1 MFCFNRCILRVN
13 TYCLVYLSNQI
24 FVMTTTKV
32 VLVDDHQLIRMGITA
47 LLKSENCIEVIGEVN
62 TAKETLSYIDEKKP
76 DVVLMDISLD
86 DGDGILLTQEI
97 VQKHNDV
104 KVIMLSMHVKEDFI
118 QRSIKAGASGY
129 LLKDSP
135 KDELIKAI
143 KEVAKGDK
151 YFASEVSQL
160 MVSSYVNKAGDFA
173 EKKRKLSGLT
183 KREVEI
189 IRLLSDGLSNQ
200 KIASQLGIS
209 HRTVDTHRT
218 NIMQKVKVKNVAELV
233 KYSIVNKLIEI

>member
-1 MFCFNRCILRVN
+1 MNN
-13 TYCLVYLSNQI
+13 
-24 FVMTTTKV
+24 TKV

-47 LLKSENCIEVIGEVN
+47 LLKSEDSIEVIGEVN
-62 TAKETLSYIDEKKP
+62 TAKETLGYIDEKKP

-86 DGDGILLTQEI
+86 DGDGILLTKEI
-97 VQKHNDV
+97 VDRYKNI

>member
-1 MFCFNRCILRVN
+1 M
-13 TYCLVYLSNQI
+13 
-24 FVMTTTKV
+24 
-32 VLVDDHQLIRMGITA
+32 VDDHQLIRMGITA
-47 LLKSENCIEVIGEVN
+47 LLKSEDSIEVIGEVN
-62 TAKETLSYIDEKKP
+62 TAKETLGYIDKKKP

-86 DGDGILLTQEI
+86 DGDGILLTKEI
-97 VQKHNDV
+97 VDRYKNV

>member
-1 MFCFNRCILRVN
+1 MNN
-13 TYCLVYLSNQI
+13 TN
-24 FVMTTTKV
+24 V

-47 LLKSENCIEVIGEVN
+47 LLKSEDSINVIGEIN
-62 TAKETLSYIDEKKP
+62 TAKETLGYIDEKKP
-76 DVVLMDISLD
+76 DVVLMDISLE
-86 DGDGILLTQEI
+86 DGDGILLTEEI
-97 VQKHNDV
+97 VDCHKDV

-135 KDELIKAI
+135 KEELIKAI
-143 KEVAKGDK
+143 KEVAKGGK

-183 KREVEI
+183 KREIEI

>member
-1 MFCFNRCILRVN
+1 MNN
-13 TYCLVYLSNQI
+13 
-24 FVMTTTKV
+24 TKV
-32 VLVDDHQLIRMGITA
+32 VLVDDHQLFRMGITA
-47 LLKSENCIEVIGEVN
+47 LLKSEDSIEVIGEVN
-62 TAKETLSYIDEKKP
+62 TAKETLGYIDKKKP

-86 DGDGILLTQEI
+86 DGDGILLTKEI
-97 VQKHNDV
+97 VDRYKNV

-183 KREVEI
+183 KREIEI

>member
-1 MFCFNRCILRVN
+1 MNNI
-13 TYCLVYLSNQI
+13 
-24 FVMTTTKV
+24 KV

-47 LLKSENCIEVIGEVN
+47 LLKSEDSIEVIGEVN
-62 TAKETLSYIDEKKP
+62 TAKETLGYIDEKKP

-86 DGDGILLTQEI
+86 DGDGILLTKEI
-97 VQKHNDV
+97 VDSHKDV

-183 KREVEI
+183 KREIEI

>member
-1 MFCFNRCILRVN
+1 MA
-13 TYCLVYLSNQI
+13 
-24 FVMTTTKV
+24 TTKI

-47 LLKSENCIEVIGEVN
+47 LLNSENDFEVIGEV
-62 TAKETLSYIDEKKP
+62 TAAKDVLESIEEKKP

-86 DGDGILLTQEI
+86 DGDGILLTKEI
-97 VQKHNDV
+97 CKKYKEV

-118 QRSIKAGASGY
+118 QRSLKAGAAGY
-129 LLKDSP
+129 ILKDSP
-135 KDELIKAI
+135 KDELIRAI
-143 KEVAKGDK
+143 KEVAGGGK

-160 MVSSYVNKAGDFA
+160 MVSSYVTKAGDFTD
-173 EKKRKLSGLT
+173 KRRKNTGLT
-183 KREVEI
+183 NREVEI

-200 KIASQLGIS
+200 KIADQLGIS

-233 KYSIVNKLIEI
+233 KYAIVNKLIEI

>member
-1 MFCFNRCILRVN
+1 MA
-13 TYCLVYLSNQI
+13 
-24 FVMTTTKV
+24 TTKI

-47 LLKSENCIEVIGEVN
+47 LLNSENEFEVIGEV
-62 TAKETLSYIDEKKP
+62 TAAKDVLESIEDKKP

-86 DGDGILLTQEI
+86 DGDGILLTKEI
-97 VQKHNDV
+97 CKKHKDI

-118 QRSIKAGASGY
+118 QRSLKAGAAGY
-129 LLKDSP
+129 ILKDSP
-135 KDELIKAI
+135 KDELIRAI
-143 KEVAKGDK
+143 KEVAGGGK

-160 MVSSYVNKAGDFA
+160 MVSSYVTKAGDFTD
-173 EKKRKLSGLT
+173 KRKKNTGLT
-183 KREVEI
+183 NREVEI

-200 KIASQLGIS
+200 KIAAQLGIS

-233 KYSIVNKLIEI
+233 KYAIVNKLIEI

>member
-1 MFCFNRCILRVN
+1 MNI
-13 TYCLVYLSNQI
+13 
-24 FVMTTTKV
+24 TKV
-32 VLVDDHQLIRMGITA
+32 VLVDDHHLIRMGIKA
-47 LLKSENCIEVIGEVN
+47 LLKPESGIIVVGEVDK
-62 TAKETLSYIDEKKP
+62 AKHALKYIEEKQP
-76 DVVLMDISLD
+76 DVVLMDISLI
-86 DGDGILLTQEI
+86 DGDGILLTKAI
-97 VQKHNDV
+97 SDLHKNI
-104 KVIMLSMHVKEDFI
+104 KVIILSMHVKEDFI
-118 QRSIKAGASGY
+118 QRSIRAGASGY
-129 LLKDSP
+129 ILKDSP

-143 KEVAKGDK
+143 KDVAKGDK

-233 KYSIVNKLIEI
+233 KYSIINKLIEI

>member
-1 MFCFNRCILRVN
+1 MNNI
-13 TYCLVYLSNQI
+13 
-24 FVMTTTKV
+24 KV

-47 LLKSENCIEVIGEVN
+47 LLKSEDSIEVIGEVN
-62 TAKETLSYIDEKKP
+62 TAKETLGYIDKKKP

-86 DGDGILLTQEI
+86 DGDGILLTKEI
-97 VQKHNDV
+97 VDRYKNV

>member
-1 MFCFNRCILRVN
+1 M
-13 TYCLVYLSNQI
+13 
-24 FVMTTTKV
+24 
-32 VLVDDHQLIRMGITA
+32 VDDHQLIRMGITA
-47 LLKSENCIEVIGEVN
+47 LLKSEDSIEVIGEVN
-62 TAKETLSYIDEKKP
+62 TAKETLGYIDEKKP

-86 DGDGILLTQEI
+86 DGDGILLTKEI
-97 VQKHNDV
+97 VDRYKNV

>member
-1 MFCFNRCILRVN
+1 MNN
-13 TYCLVYLSNQI
+13 
-24 FVMTTTKV
+24 TKV

-47 LLKSENCIEVIGEVN
+47 LLKSEDSIEVIGEVN
-62 TAKETLSYIDEKKP
+62 TAKETLGYIDKKKP

-86 DGDGILLTQEI
+86 DGDGILLTKEI
-97 VQKHNDV
+97 VDSHKDV

>member
-1 MFCFNRCILRVN
+1 MG
-13 TYCLVYLSNQI
+13 
-24 FVMTTTKV
+24 TTKI

-47 LLKSENCIEVIGEVN
+47 LLNSESDFEVIGEV
-62 TAKETLSYIDEKKP
+62 TAAKDVLGSIEMKKP

-86 DGDGILLTQEI
+86 DGDGILLTKEI
-97 VQKHNDV
+97 CKKHKDI

-118 QRSIKAGASGY
+118 QRSLKAGAVGY
-129 LLKDSP
+129 ILKDSP
-135 KDELIKAI
+135 KDELMKAI
-143 KEVAKGDK
+143 KEVADGGK

-160 MVSSYVNKAGDFA
+160 MVSSYVTKAGEFND
-173 EKKRKLSGLT
+173 KKRKNTGLT
-183 KREVEI
+183 NREVEV

-200 KIASQLGIS
+200 KIADQLGIS

-233 KYSIVNKLIEI
+233 KYAIVNKLIEI